1 MFWTVAL
8 EKTLESPLGCKEIKP
23 VNRKGNHWKDWCWNW
38 GSTPLATWC
47 EEPPHWKI
55 PWCWERLKAEGEG
68 DDRGWNGWMASP
80 TPWTWV
86 WASSGSWWCTGKPGL
101 VKYMGSQ
108 SVGCDQAIKRSSD
121 WTELNHNAY
130 SENIMFTCW
139 IFKFLW
145 ALHST

>member
-23 VNRKGNHWKDWCWNW
+23 VNPKGNHWKDWCWNW
-38 GSTPLATWC
+38 GSNPLATWC
-47 EEPPHWKI
+47 EEPTHWKI

-101 VKYMGSQ
+101 LKYMGSQ
-108 SVGCDQAIKRSSD
+108 SVGCDQV
-121 WTELNHNAY
+121 TELNWTTMLIQKISCLLAEY
-130 SENIMFTCW
+130 SSFFGLYIQHRQS
-139 IFKFLW
+139 I
-145 ALHST
+145 